1 MVSCRRK
8 SSFLSLFVVPSSLSL
23 SLSLPRRK
31 RIKHTHK
38 HTQRERR
45 KRREEEEQR
54 PGDGKKVPVKKKR
67 ARLLACLLAPV
78 FVSLWLSLDFSQKTL
93 FCLGFNF
100 RVSIC
105 RSRSRGTFCIFEPQ
119 NNANNNNKREGRKEK
134 KGCAAHSFVERE
146 EPKRWHLDSR

>member
-23 SLSLPRRK
+23 SLSLEERESN
-31 RIKHTHK
+31 KHTH
-38 HTQRERR
+38 TERERR

-67 ARLLACLLAPV
+67 ARLLACLRR
-78 FVSLWLSLDFSQKTL
+78 FLSLDFSQKTL

-134 KGCAAHSFVERE
+134 KGCAAHLFVERE